1 MAGLRRIGPD
11 IPVQFVTAPGD
22 QALAAVAE
30 RQYGV
35 IAHAQLRALG
45 LSKST
50 IGDRVRAGR
59 LHPVHRG
66 VYAVGHGV
74 LGIRGRWLAAVLA
87 CGPTAVLSHASAA
100 ALWELRG
107 TAAAKIDVTVRTAG
121 GRSRPALRIH
131 RPRTLHDEELTTR
144 HGIPVTTPAR
154 TLLDLAA
161 TLTRRR
167 LERALDQAEV
177 LELLDARSLDAVAR
191 AHPNHHG
198 TTSLSAALQAHH
210 PGTTL
215 TRSELEEAMLA
226 LCRAHDLPGPAVN
239 AHAAGLEVDFLFPTD
254 HLVVETDGWRYHRTR
269 RAFENDRRRDATLA
283 RAGYRVLRFTHHQ
296 VERDA
301 AAVAE
306 TIAAALRGQRAAV
319 PPR

>member
-161 TLTRRR
+161 TLTRRQ

-226 LCRAHDLPGPAVN
+226 LCRAHDLPGPA
-239 AHAAGLEVDFLFPTD
+239 ERP
-254 HLVVETDGWRYHRTR
+254 R
-269 RAFENDRRRDATLA
+269 RGPRGRLPLPHGPPRRRDGRLALPPHAPRLRERPPARRHA
-283 RAGYRVLRFTHHQ
+283 RARRLPRP
-296 VERDA
+296 
-301 AAVAE
+301 
-306 TIAAALRGQRAAV
+306 ALHAPPGRA
-319 PPR
+319 